1 MSIALLW
8 ILGLVAMAMMAAL
21 AADAAASTLSQL
33 VLGGYASLPSS
44 SLRGSA
50 WLTVDAGQWVC
61 DPWAWP
67 FGKIRSKYS

>member
-21 AADAAASTLSQL
+21 AVDAAASTLSQL

-44 SLRGSA
+44 SSRGSA
-50 WLTVDAGQWVC
+50 WLTVDAG
-61 DPWAWP
+61 
-67 FGKIRSKYS
+67 